1 MRGLTNPRP
10 PAAVAIDAAIL
21 AGGRGR
27 RLGGR
32 DKSALSIDGRRV
44 LDRQLAALAPVAQR
58 VFLVGGPVE
67 RVGDAGVEV
76 VDDRL
81 PGAGPLGGVY
91 TALRTARTARV
102 LVIACDM
109 PFLTTAFLEFLG
121 TAGHGCDVALPR
133 DQRGLHPLCAAW
145 STSAAPVVERLLGEG
160 VRAVRGALE
169 ALRLHIIEGNA
180 LGAFD
185 PDGRLL
191 HNINTPDDLARA
203 LALRG

>member
-1 MRGLTNPRP
+1 LGGLTNPRP
-10 PAAVAIDAAIL
+10 SAAAALEAAIL
-21 AGGRGR
+21 AGGHGR

-32 DKSALSIDGRRV
+32 DKSALVVDGERL
-44 LDRQLAALAPVAQR
+44 LDRQLAALAPVASR
-58 VFLVGGPVE
+58 VFIVGGPAERFGDRAVPVVE
-67 RVGDAGVEV
+67 DLVPES
-76 VDDRL
+76 
-81 PGAGPLGGVY
+81 GPLGGVY
-91 TALRTARTARV
+91 TALRTAQTPRV

-109 PFLTTAFLEFLG
+109 PFLTARFLEFLG

-133 DQRGLHPLCAAW
+133 DGRGLHPLCASW
-145 STSAAPVVERLLGEG
+145 STSTAPVVERLLGEG

-169 ALRLHIIEGNA
+169 ALRLHIIEENA

-203 LALRG
+203 LTLRG

>member
-1 MRGLTNPRP
+1 LRGLTTLRP
-10 PAAVAIDAAIL
+10 SAAAGLDAAIL

-32 DKSALSIDGRRV
+32 DKASLSIGGQRL
-44 LDRQLAALAPVAQR
+44 LDRQLAALAPVASR
-58 VFLVGGPVE
+58 VFIVGGPAE
-67 RVGDAGVEV
+67 RSGERGVRV
-76 VDDRL
+76 VDDL
-81 PGAGPLGGVY
+81 VPEAGPLGGVY
-91 TALRTARTARV
+91 TALRTAHTPRV

-109 PFLTTAFLEFLG
+109 PFLTARFLEFLG
-121 TAGHGCDVALPR
+121 TAGHGYDVVLPR
-133 DQRGLHPLCAAW
+133 DGRGLHPLCAAW

-169 ALRLHIIEGNA
+169 ALRLHIIEENA

-203 LALRG
+203 LTLRG